1 MDVALQTRAE
11 QLANE
16 IADQAKTIEDLNG
29 LMRQMMKAG
38 LERMLNTEMDVHLGR
53 KACGPLEKIKESAS
67 EPLPASGPTQS
78 AESGRKSANRRNGR
92 SRKTLRA
99 DLGEMTIA
107 TPTRPRRHVRA
118 ATGRQVS
125 AACAGLR
132 REDSGD
138 VRQGHD
144 DPRHSRAGSGVVRR

>member
-107 TPTRPRRHVRA
+107 THATATARSSRNWSASISGMCRASTRRFWRCTPRA
-118 ATGRQVS
+118 
-125 AACAGLR
+125 
-132 REDSGD
+132 
-138 VRQGHD
+138 
-144 DPRHSRAGSGVVRR
+144 

>member
-1 MDVALQTRAE
+1 M
-11 QLANE
+11 ANE

-107 TPTRPRRHVRA
+107 TPRDRDGTFEPQLVGKYQRHVPGFDEKILA
-118 ATGRQVS
+118 MYANG
-125 AACAGLR
+125 
-132 REDSGD
+132 
-138 VRQGHD
+138 
-144 DPRHSRAGSGVVRR
+144 